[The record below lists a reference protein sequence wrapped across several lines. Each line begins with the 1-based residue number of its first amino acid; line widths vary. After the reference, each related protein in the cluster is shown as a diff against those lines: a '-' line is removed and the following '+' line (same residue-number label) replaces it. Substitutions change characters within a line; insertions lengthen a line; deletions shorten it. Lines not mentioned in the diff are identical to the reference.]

1 MYEATCIYF
10 IAIYCQEI
18 LCKYNHKS
26 IKSFDRTNPQK
37 DAVNY
42 NPSQIHSIKF
52 SVSNHAITHLLY
64 CLYFSWIVEIVSLGV
79 TDFYMQVLGFI
90 SRGNKLEHILYTKRQ
105 RAYWYTYRVQ
115 SQREFILI
123 LPSCLHIP
131 AFAGCVL
138 FQGKQKYD

>member
-1 MYEATCIYF
+1 MKF
-10 IAIYCQEI
+10 IFCGENV
-18 LCKYNHKS
+18 LCKHTSKNFFWSREPPKGCSQLYSKSNIWHKVLC
-26 IKSFDRTNPQK
+26 F
-37 DAVNY
+37 
-42 NPSQIHSIKF
+42 
-52 SVSNHAITHLLY
+52 NHAITHLLY

-138 FQGKQKYD
+138 FLGKQKYD